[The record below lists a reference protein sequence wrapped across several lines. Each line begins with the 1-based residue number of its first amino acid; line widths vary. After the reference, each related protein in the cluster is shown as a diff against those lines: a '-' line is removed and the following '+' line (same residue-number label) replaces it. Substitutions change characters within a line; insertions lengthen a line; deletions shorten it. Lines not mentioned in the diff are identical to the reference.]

1 MLSQSVTNTS
11 QLHIQQ
17 FTGLDNQTVQRLHS
31 LGLQFGS
38 PLAVVRYYPFHG
50 PVIVQ
55 IDQQRIGIRYTVFQ
69 TLIGGH

>member
-17 FTGLDNQTVQRLHS
+17 FTGLDNQTVQRLH
-31 LGLQFGS
+31 S

>member
-31 LGLQFGS
+31 LGLTCRQSAGRC
-38 PLAVVRYYPFHG
+38 PLLSVSRTSNCS
-50 PVIVQ
+50 
-55 IDQQRIGIRYTVFQ
+55 D
-69 TLIGGH
+69 

>member
-1 MLSQSVTNTS
+1 MLSQSVTTTS

-17 FTGLDNQTVQRLHS
+17 FTGLDTQTTQQLHS
-31 LGLQFGS
+31 LGLHVGS
-38 PLAVVRYYPFHG
+38 PLAVVRHYPFHG

-55 IDQQRIGIRYTVFQ
+55 IDQQRIGIRYAVFQ

>member
-31 LGLQFGS
+31 LGLHVGS
-38 PLAVVRYYPFHG
+38 PLLSVSRTSNCS
-50 PVIVQ
+50 
-55 IDQQRIGIRYTVFQ
+55 D
-69 TLIGGH
+69 

>member
-31 LGLQFGS
+31 LGLHVGS

-55 IDQQRIGIRYTVFQ
+55 IDQHRIGIRYTVFQ

>member
-31 LGLQFGS
+31 LGYMS
-38 PLAVVRYYPFHG
+38 AVRWPLSATIRFT
-50 PVIVQ
+50 
-55 IDQQRIGIRYTVFQ
+55 DQ
-69 TLIGGH
+69 